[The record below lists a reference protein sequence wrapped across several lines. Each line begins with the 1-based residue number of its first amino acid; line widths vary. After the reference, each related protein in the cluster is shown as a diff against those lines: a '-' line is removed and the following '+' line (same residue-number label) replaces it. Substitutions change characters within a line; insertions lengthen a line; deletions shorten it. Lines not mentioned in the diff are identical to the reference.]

1 MTAPERYNILDKLI
15 QLVTNNEILYY
26 DNSGWDRDDVEESAY
41 EEIVELRAELENLKD
56 KK

>member
-1 MTAPERYNILDKLI
+1 MYNILDKLI

-41 EEIVELRAELENLKD
+41 DEIVKLRSELKRMKDNLKQ
-56 KK
+56 